1 MRFPSA
7 RAHLYEFLLDYSLDH
22 PRGATPETMLE
33 IMGLGADGNAGKLRP
48 YIDPL
53 RKAGLVIYPTAT
65 GRAIPG
71 PYAGAP

>member
-1 MRFPSA
+1 MRFPVA
-7 RAHLYEFLLDYSLDH
+7 RAHLYEFLLDYSLEH

-33 IMGLGADGNAGKLRP
+33 VLGREPDGNIGILHQ
-48 YIDPL
+48 YIHPL
-53 RKAGLVIYPTAT
+53 RKAGLVTYPTAT